1 LIGLGLILKRD
12 EIERKAHTLAAYGG
26 FTDTGKV
33 NQLIDKAWNLEN
45 QKNLNGFV
53 F

>member
-1 LIGLGLILKRD
+1 MDLGLILKRD

-33 NQLIDKAWNLEN
+33 NQLIERAWNLEKE
-45 QKNLNGFV
+45 KNVNGFV